1 MAIRYY
7 DDILIEKLKKW
18 LPTETN
24 LRVLKPDESNR
35 FYKLHADDENDN
47 KFKLP
52 LITVNRSKDL
62 ALLSNIKQS
71 RSFDGL
77 KVASNERVTIQMN
90 IIPILPTYQLD
101 IFTKT
106 YEEGDEYVRN
116 FLFKLINNPKLI
128 IEIPYNNTNIK
139 HVANIRVLETVS
151 DTSDIAEH
159 LFPGQFTRWTIQLEI
174 QDAFLFSIPYKDNWK
189 FIIEDVDDPITAA
202 SSALE
207 VTENLN
213 VKGVEES
220 ISVAGPVKNKNNI

>member
-7 DDILIEKLKKW
+7 DDILIEKIKRW
-18 LPTETN
+18 IPTESK

-35 FYKLHADDENDN
+35 FYKLHADDENDQ

-52 LITVNRSKDL
+52 LITLSRGKDIN
-62 ALLSNIKQS
+62 LLSNIKQS

-77 KVASNERVTIQMN
+77 KVHSDESITIQMN

-101 IFTKT
+101 IYTKT

-128 IEIPYNNTNIK
+128 IEIPYNDLNIK

-151 DTSDIAEH
+151 DTSDISEH
-159 LFPGQFTRWTIQLEI
+159 LFPGQFTRWTIQMEI
-174 QDAFLFSIPYKDNWK
+174 QDAFLFSIPYKNNWHFVIAETEVANESEK
-189 FIIEDVDDPITAA
+189 IMLDVSEKITKTGELEDLD
-202 SSALE
+202 
-207 VTENLN
+207 
-213 VKGVEES
+213 
-220 ISVAGPVKNKNNI
+220 VAGPIKIK

>member
-1 MAIRYY
+1 MAVRYY
-7 DDILIEKLKKW
+7 DDILIEKIKRW
-18 LPTETN
+18 IPTESK

-35 FYKLHADDENDN
+35 FYKLHADDENDQ

-52 LITVNRSKDL
+52 LVTLSRGKDIN
-62 ALLSNIKQS
+62 LLSNIKQS

-77 KVASNERVTIQMN
+77 KVHSDEAITIQMN

-101 IFTKT
+101 IYTKT

-128 IEIPYNNTNIK
+128 IEIPYNDLNIK

-159 LFPGQFTRWTIQLEI
+159 LFPGQFTRWTIQMEI
-174 QDAFLFSIPYKDNWK
+174 QDAFLFSVPYKNNWHFVIAETEVANESEK
-189 FIIEDVDDPITAA
+189 IMLDVSEKITEMGELEDLD
-202 SSALE
+202 
-207 VTENLN
+207 
-213 VKGVEES
+213 
-220 ISVAGPVKNKNNI
+220 VAGPVKIK